1 MKNRRTGN
9 PLTKRIFR
17 ELLGDW
23 KKYLLVSFFLILTI
37 GFVSGMYVAN
47 GSMMRAAEE
56 GVTKYRLE
64 DGHFEL
70 DRKADQALLAAIS
83 SGEKADVLQYYF
95 DMAKEELDAAY
106 GEAYTKA
113 YDEAYQDAYDK
124 AWEEIQ
130 GEIEEKYAQA
140 EEKYELDDPDF
151 KAAAVRVYE
160 NFYTNQE
167 EDNDND
173 GTADGT
179 VRVYAR
185 TAEVNLACLMDG
197 RFPETE
203 QEIAIDRMHADNV
216 GVRVGDTVTVGGR
229 PYRIVGLIAYVNYST
244 LHEKSTDFMFD
255 ALKFDVAM
263 VTESGFD
270 RLDGDVHYA
279 YAWQYEEKPTG
290 EKEEKKCADDF
301 LKALLTQ
308 TVTADCDL
316 MDYMPAYANP
326 AIHFATDDMGGDE
339 AMGGVLLDILI
350 VIIAFIFAV
359 TISNTIA
366 REASAIG
373 TLRASGYSRTEL
385 IRHYLSMPVIVTLL
399 AAAVGNGL
407 GYSVFKNV
415 VVSMYYNSYS
425 LPIYETIWNP
435 EAFFKTTLIP
445 VALMLAVNLLVIV
458 KMMRHT
464 PLQFL
469 RHDLK
474 KTRRKKAMRLPGWK
488 FFSRFRLRIML
499 QNIPNYAILF
509 CGIFFISTML
519 AMAVG
524 MPDTL
529 AFYKENAQDMMF
541 ARYQYV
547 LKSYEDD
554 QGDMIETDNGD
565 AEKFAMYSLQQKGGA
580 LDEEISVY
588 GIEDGS
594 RYVQIDGLSAL
605 GENQVYVSSSFAEKY
620 HLAVGS
626 SVTLDEKY
634 ENSRY
639 RFEVAGIYEKSLS
652 LAVFMPIRHFRAAF
666 DLEEDAFSGYL
677 SDSEIT
683 DIEEENIATVI
694 TQRDITKMC
703 DQLDHSM
710 GAYMQYF
717 QVLCMLLSAVL
728 IYLLTKII
736 IEKNE
741 TAISMTKILGYE
753 NREIA
758 SLYLLSTTI
767 ILVLADALSVALGSL
782 VMGVAWKAIMASY
795 SGWFTFVTTPLGYG
809 KMFAF
814 VLIGYLLVMVFD
826 FRRIRRIPMEEALK
840 NVE

>member
-95 DMAKEELDAAY
+95 DRAKEELDAAY

-124 AWEEIQ
+124 AWEEMQ

-140 EEKYELDDPDF
+140 EEKYELDNPDF

-316 MDYMPAYANP
+316 TDYMPAYANP

-373 TLRASGYSRTEL
+373 TLRASGYSRAEL

-652 LAVFMPIRHFRAAF
+652 LAVFMPIRHFHAAF

-703 DQLDHSM
+703 DQLYHSM

>member
-95 DMAKEELDAAY
+95 DRAKEELDAAY
-106 GEAYTKA
+106 GEAYAKA
-113 YDEAYQDAYDK
+113 YGEAYQDAYDK

-316 MDYMPAYANP
+316 TDYMPAYANP

-359 TISNTIA
+359 TISNTIV

-767 ILVLADALSVALGSL
+767 VLVLADTLSVALGSL

>member
-95 DMAKEELDAAY
+95 DRAKEELDAAY
-106 GEAYTKA
+106 GEVYAKA
-113 YDEAYQDAYDK
+113 YGEAYQDAYDK

-185 TAEVNLACLMDG
+185 TEEVNLACLMEG

-229 PYRIVGLIAYVNYST
+229 LYRVVGLIAYVNYST

-316 MDYMPAYANP
+316 VDYMPAYANP

-373 TLRASGYSRTEL
+373 TLRASGYSRAEL

>member
-95 DMAKEELDAAY
+95 DRAKEELDAAY
-106 GEAYTKA
+106 GEAYAKA
-113 YDEAYQDAYDK
+113 YGEAYQDAYDK
-124 AWEEIQ
+124 VWEEIQ

-179 VRVYAR
+179 VRVYVQ
-185 TAEVNLACLMDG
+185 TEEVNLACLMEG
-197 RFPETE
+197 HFPETE

-216 GVRVGDTVTVGGR
+216 GVRVGDTVTVGGQ
-229 PYRIVGLIAYVNYST
+229 PYRVVGLIAYVNYST

-290 EKEEKKCADDF
+290 EKEAKKCADDF

-316 MDYMPAYANP
+316 TDYMPAYANP

-373 TLRASGYSRTEL
+373 TLRASGYSRAEL

-469 RHDLK
+469 RRDLK

-554 QGDMIETDNGD
+554 QGDMIGTDNGD